1 MRTRGFA
8 ALVCLAAAAL
18 AAGCG
23 GSSSS
28 SGGATTRP
36 AKTSKAFVVLVTDI
50 NQLNDHGF
58 NQLAYQGLLR
68 AERELGI
75 RGQVYQSP
83 SSQAY
88 IPNLS
93 QAARKGADLVIS
105 VGFDQADAIAKV
117 APQYPKTRF
126 APASSR
132 SAPARRTRSAPSAA
146 RSSRPSIAT
155 SLATRPARRRRIRRS
170 RC

>member
-8 ALVCLAAAAL
+8 AFVCLAAAAL

-28 SGGATTRP
+28 SGGATTGP

-50 NQLNDHGF
+50 NQL
-58 NQLAYQGLLR
+58 AYQGLLR
-68 AERELGI
+68 AERELGV

-126 APASSR
+126 AIIDVDHNDLTGKPANVEGL
-132 SAPARRTRSAPSAA
+132 
-146 RSSRPSIAT
+146 IF
-155 SLATRPARRRRIRRS
+155 
-170 RC
+170 